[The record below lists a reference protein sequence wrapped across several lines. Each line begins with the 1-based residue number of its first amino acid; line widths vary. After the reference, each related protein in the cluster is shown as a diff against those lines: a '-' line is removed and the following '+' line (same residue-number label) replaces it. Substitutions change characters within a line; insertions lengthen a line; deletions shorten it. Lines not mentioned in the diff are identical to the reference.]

1 MKKFFTCVP
10 LQPAEK
16 FSAYK
21 YLPVD
26 NDKLSLDKET
36 HFPIINVI
44 NGYAESGDE
53 IQVIAVVTD
62 NEDSKKNY
70 EILVQEVEDICKEKN
85 VTCPRG
91 VEQISVP
98 ADEAVRTELENF
110 QKVTDY
116 VCDEDALHM
125 CMTYGTK
132 TLSTILMMAIQY
144 AYRVMKDTSI
154 DCIVYGQINRE
165 DRSHEEA
172 KIFDMTSLVKVN
184 ELINILAPRKIKN
197 AREIIQASLDS

>member
-21 YLPVD
+21 YSPAD

-44 NGYAESGDE
+44 NGYAEGGDE
-53 IQVIAVVTD
+53 IQVIAIVTD
-62 NEDSKKNY
+62 NEDCKKNY
-70 EILVQEVEDICKEKN
+70 EILVSEVDDICKEKN
-85 VTCPRG
+85 ITCNG
-91 VEQISVP
+91 MEKIVIP

-110 QKVTDY
+110 QKITDY

-132 TLSTILMMAIQY
+132 TLSMILMMAIQY
-144 AYRVMKDTSI
+144 AYRVMDNTSI
-154 DCIVYGQINRE
+154 DSIVYGQINRE
-165 DRSHEEA
+165 DRTHEDA
-172 KIFDMTSLVKVN
+172 KIYDMTSLVKVN